1 MGHPGRARTRQ
12 CRGRGR
18 RRPGTTARARTE
30 RARPGRGTPRSAPLL
45 RATSGPGLPV
55 NGVVTAIGLVW
66 VTLLLVAGG
75 LVLLRARDAFQRLV
89 ALDAL
94 SVLVV
99 GLLAL
104 LSYARDEP
112 YYIDAAVALSLLS
125 LVASVAAAR
134 YLGSGRPFE

>member
-1 MGHPGRARTRQ
+1 
-12 CRGRGR
+12 
-18 RRPGTTARARTE
+18 
-30 RARPGRGTPRSAPLL
+30 
-45 RATSGPGLPV
+45 V
-55 NGVVTAIGLVW
+55 NGVVTAIGLAW

-75 LVLLRARDAFQRLV
+75 LVLLRAQDVFQRIV

-99 GLLAL
+99 CLLAL

-112 YYIDAAVALSLLS
+112 YYFDAAVALSLLS

-134 YLGSGRPFE
+134 FLGSGGPFE

>member
-1 MGHPGRARTRQ
+1 M
-12 CRGRGR
+12 
-18 RRPGTTARARTE
+18 
-30 RARPGRGTPRSAPLL
+30 
-45 RATSGPGLPV
+45 
-55 NGVVTAIGLVW
+55 NGVVTAVGLVW

-99 GLLAL
+99 SLLAL

-112 YYIDAAVALSLLS
+112 YYLDAAVALSLLS

-134 YLGSGRPFE
+134 YLGRGRPFE